1 MFTLSVTGN
10 VEQDRN
16 VLPQFA
22 SMVSEGRTDFLVQSV
37 PGLVPLR
44 TYSSL
49 QSPQHSPMYSLGI
62 GDEQKKQPALPR
74 AVEIY
79 DSVSRLS
86 S

>member
-1 MFTLSVTGN
+1 MSYLNLQAWFRKG
-10 VEQDRN
+10 
-16 VLPQFA
+16 
-22 SMVSEGRTDFLVQSV
+22 GRTFLSNLCPVLFHSE
-37 PGLVPLR
+37 PIR
-44 TYSSL
+44 RF
-49 QSPQHSPMYSLGI
+49 SPHSPMYSLGI